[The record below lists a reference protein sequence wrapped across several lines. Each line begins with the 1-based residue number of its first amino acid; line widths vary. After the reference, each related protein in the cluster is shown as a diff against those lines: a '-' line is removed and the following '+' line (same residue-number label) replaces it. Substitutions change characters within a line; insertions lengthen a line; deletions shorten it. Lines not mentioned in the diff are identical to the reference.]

1 MEGDDALSCVVSEL
15 ATLRAERLGTNE
27 HFGWSSAF
35 VPALFGDHP
44 KCVDGCAH
52 VNWLSNHQF
61 SVQLH
66 SRYFRMAQEMFT
78 DGLIGALACVRHAP
92 TPWATDLCVQM
103 RTTWPNLAKLRN
115 TPSPS
120 VR

>member
-15 ATLRAERLGTNE
+15 RSELSALAEMNTSDGPAPLSPGSLGTIR
-27 HFGWSSAF
+27 SA
-35 VPALFGDHP
+35 LMD
-44 KCVDGCAH
+44 AH

-103 RTTWPNLAKLRN
+103 RTTWPN
-115 TPSPS
+115 
-120 VR
+120 